1 MARQQQEWAKTKGTF
16 SCAPSATQ
24 ACKSS
29 VQDSQASL
37 HEIGACSL
45 LCNSSNWARSMY
57 EYSGQCRQSWDGRVY
72 HRPSLLGTTSRRQL
86 KHTHTES
93 IKKGTA
99 ARCYGCWIH
108 RSQPVVGSSSQS
120 CSQNEELELVSLL
133 QVLFLPSICPSTYVQ
148 PVLCLIAVDNSNCT
162 FLYSSIRYVQST
174 SSSNLERSLHTV
186 HKVLLVL
193 VVLKSVL

>member
-45 LCNSSNWARSMY
+45 LCNSSNWASSMY
-57 EYSGQCRQSWDGRVY
+57 EHSGDCRRSWDDRVY
-72 HRPSLLGTTSRRQL
+72 HRPSLLGTTSRRQQ
-86 KHTHTES
+86 KHSHTES
-93 IKKGTA
+93 IRKQTA

-133 QVLFLPSICPSTYVQ
+133 QVLFLPAMCPSSYVQ

-162 FLYSSIRYVQST
+162 FLNTSIRYVQST
-174 SSSNLERSLHTV
+174 SSLSLESSLHTL
-186 HKVLLVL
+186 HKGLLML
-193 VVLKSVL
+193 VVLRSVL